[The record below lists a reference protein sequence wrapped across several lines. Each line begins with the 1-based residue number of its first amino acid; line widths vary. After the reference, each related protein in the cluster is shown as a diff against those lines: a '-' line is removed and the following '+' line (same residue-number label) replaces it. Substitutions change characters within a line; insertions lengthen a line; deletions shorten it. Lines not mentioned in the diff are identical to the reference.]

1 MNIEELLKLRSNAL
15 NHENKT
21 GYPHLD
27 LSHLQYYTEDAI
39 KNYGVPDLSMY
50 GLLYKSIIENKMQ
63 NLVAMEYF
71 GRKITY
77 EEFLRKTN
85 DYASAFT
92 EMGVKKGEVVSIASP
107 NIPEVFYAIYALNK
121 IGAIANLID
130 PRNNLDRIKQYINQV
145 NSEKLIM
152 LDIVYPKI
160 MRIIEDTNLKTV
172 YTISASDSLPLGLNY
187 IQSAK
192 TIVENHRK
200 GLPNCPKNDV
210 YMPLTKLVSEHRKE
224 ISFEPSELTTSE
236 SVRDNVAVVINTSG
250 TTGTPKGVMLT
261 NKNLNAVA
269 LDYRY
274 SGMNEEV
281 GDKFLGIMPNFL
293 AYGVGVGLHMPL
305 VLGLTNVIIPSFKP
319 EDFPKLILK
328 HKPNHFAG
336 VPSYYQYLIENP
348 KAQKADLSF
357 IKTPAAG
364 GDAMDQK
371 LKRKTNE
378 FLQRHNCQSKIVVGY
393 GCSENTGLAATQI
406 YVGESTLEN
415 ELSTVGIPAL
425 NTGIRIVSLEDGR
438 DLKYNE
444 TGEVLLTGEGVMKEY
459 VNNPEETQKVI
470 EIKDGI
476 RHLHTGDV
484 GRVDEE
490 GRLYIVDRL
499 KRMIVRQDGH
509 NVFPLYIENVATS
522 HPYVKACTCVG
533 LKNEKVVNGHFPV
546 AFIQL
551 EEGHEAEVEKIIEE
565 LKTLALE
572 KLPERD
578 VAFDY
583 VVVDHIPETGNGKID
598 YKYFEENY
606 TYDGGL
612 SRKRIQN

>member
-77 EEFLRKTN
+77 EEFLRKIN
-85 DYASAFT
+85 DYASAFM

-160 MRIIEDTNLKTV
+160 MRIIEDTNLKVV

-192 TIVENHRK
+192 TLVENHRK

-274 SGMNEEV
+274 SGMNEEI

-293 AYGVGVGLHMPL
+293 AYGWGLGVHVFF
-305 VLGLTNVIIPSFKP
+305 VLGAKNVVIPAFKP
-319 EDFPKLILK
+319 EEFPKLILK
-328 HKPNHFAG
+328 HRPAHFAG
-336 VPSYYQYLIENP
+336 VPDYFQYIMND
-348 KAQKADLSF
+348 KKMQKADLSF
-357 IKTPAAG
+357 IKNPCAG
-364 GDAMDQK
+364 GDSMDPNFK
-371 LKRKTNE
+371 KKCNDFLKS
-378 FLQRHNCQSKIVVGY
+378 HNCDYKIMVGY
-393 GCSENTGLAATQI
+393 GLTENAGMSTGQFYI
-406 YVGESTLEN
+406 GESNEQN
-415 ELSTVGIPAL
+415 ELTTVGIPAL
-425 NTGIRIVSLEDGR
+425 YNTFYVVDR
-438 DLKYNE
+438 D
-444 TGEVLLTGEGVMKEY
+444 TGEFLKANEIGEILVSGNSVMKGY
-459 VNNPEETQKVI
+459 VNNLEETNTVI
-470 EIKDGI
+470 EERDGI
-476 RHLHTGDV
+476 RYLHTGDI
-484 GRVDEE
+484 GYIDEE
-490 GRLYIVDRL
+490 GLVYVIDRI
-499 KRMIVRQDGH
+499 KRIIIRP
-509 NVFPLYIENVATS
+509 NVFPAFIEKVITK
-522 HPYVKACTCVG
+522 HPFVKDCVCVG
-533 LKNEKVVNGHFPV
+533 LKSQDNSNGKIPV
-546 AFIQL
+546 AFITIL
-551 EEGHEAEVEKIIEE
+551 EGHEAEVEKIIDE
-565 LKTLALE
+565 LKAMSLTE
-572 KLPERD
+572 LPERD
-578 VAFDY
+578 VALDY
-583 VVVDHIPETGNGKID
+583 IVIDKIPMTDVGKVNVRELEAYTYQNGKV
-598 YKYFEENY
+598 
-606 TYDGGL
+606 
-612 SRKRIQN
+612 RKRV